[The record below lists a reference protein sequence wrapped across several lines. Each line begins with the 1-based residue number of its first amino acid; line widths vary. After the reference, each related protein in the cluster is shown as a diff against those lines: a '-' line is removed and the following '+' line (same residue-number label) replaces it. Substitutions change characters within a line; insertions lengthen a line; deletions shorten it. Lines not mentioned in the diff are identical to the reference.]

1 MDFNTIMKNST
12 PKNPNIKWPK
22 TRARR
27 LEDLQRQ
34 QDSIAAV
41 ATIGQVMT
49 AASAVPMPRSRKLL
63 TDAAAAASGNGVI
76 GRNTKGSKKAKKR
89 AWKQHA
95 DEYFASNQAWD
106 EVNGIYV
113 ACIDLL
119 KTSLALTPLLR
130 ERELL
135 VLVKDKP
142 LLTRNIKAITRD
154 TLALNGEV
162 SKIKA
167 THDGKAGGSKSQE
180 EMMESCMVF
189 SQYVNFMERY
199 DSALMPLIVHAS
211 EQLQE
216 ALIELDIINPELA
229 KALTVNLHSTLNSIQ
244 TIVHEVTGAAAAV
257 TPDSASAQEAQAAST
272 ATA

>member
-1 MDFNTIMKNST
+1 MKNST

-34 QDSIAAV
+34 QDAIGAV
-41 ATIGQVMT
+41 ATVGQMMT

-63 TDAAAAASGNGVI
+63 TDAAVAAGKGVI
-76 GRNTKGSKKAKKR
+76 GRNAKGGKKAKKR
-89 AWKQHA
+89 AWQQHA
-95 DEYFASNQAWD
+95 DEYFTNNQAWD

-244 TIVHEVTGAAAAV
+244 TIVHEVTGADAAV
-257 TPDSASAQEAQAAST
+257 TPDSASAQEDQAAST

>member
-1 MDFNTIMKNST
+1 MKNTT
-12 PKNPNIKWPK
+12 PKNTNIKWPK
-22 TRARR
+22 TRERR
-27 LEDLQRQ
+27 LAELQHQ
-34 QDSIAAV
+34 QDAIGAV
-41 ATIGQVMT
+41 ATVGQMMT

-63 TDAAAAASGNGVI
+63 TDAAKEAGKGVI
-76 GRNTKGSKKAKKR
+76 GNNTKGGKKAKKR
-89 AWKQHA
+89 AWQQHA
-95 DEYFASNQAWD
+95 DAYFATNNAWD

-130 ERELL
+130 ERDLL

-154 TLALNGEV
+154 TQLLADEV
-162 SKIKA
+162 AKIKA
-167 THDGKAGGSKSQE
+167 THAVKDGGSKSQE

-216 ALIELDIINPELA
+216 ALIELETVNPELA
-229 KALTVNLHSTLNSIQ
+229 KALTINLHATLNSIQ
-244 TIVHEVTGAAAAV
+244 TIVHEVTGADAVV
-257 TPDSASAQEAQAAST
+257 TPAATPTQEEAHAAN
-272 ATA
+272 AEA

>member
-1 MDFNTIMKNST
+1 MKNTT

-27 LEDLQRQ
+27 LADLQQQ
-34 QDSIAAV
+34 QDAIGAV
-41 ATIGQVMT
+41 ATVGQMMT

-63 TDAAAAASGNGVI
+63 TDAAKEAGKGAI
-76 GRNTKGSKKAKKR
+76 GSNTKGKKGKKR
-89 AWKQHA
+89 AWQKHA
-95 DEYFASNQAWD
+95 DEYFANNNAWD
-106 EVNGIYV
+106 EVNGIYI
-113 ACIDLL
+113 ACMDLL

-135 VLVKDKP
+135 ILVKDKP

-154 TLALNGEV
+154 TQVLAEEV
-162 SKIKA
+162 AKIKA
-167 THDGKAGGSKSQE
+167 THQNKDGGSKSQE

-216 ALIELDIINPELA
+216 ALLELEVNNPELA
-229 KALTVNLHSTLNSIQ
+229 KSLTINLHATLGSIQ
-244 TIVHEVTGAAAAV
+244 TIVHSVTGAEDTVSPAAPQEEAHDANAAA
-257 TPDSASAQEAQAAST
+257 A
-272 ATA
+272 